1 MIRAAVLGSPIS
13 HSLSPVLHR
22 TAYEKLG
29 VLGQYQA
36 IDVTAEKLGEFVAGL
51 DESWTGLS
59 LTMPLKEQ
67 ILTIADEIDPLA
79 LKIHSANTLVRSE
92 KGWKALTTDVDGFT
106 QALNAHGQLEF
117 RKVIILGSGA
127 TARSAAAACD
137 AAGRQITVVHRTQ
150 GREEAM
156 RNAVSLAKVEFR
168 NWGSDL
174 TEADL
179 LINATPAGVADS
191 YSERLE
197 GNVHGVFFEALYN
210 PWPTKLLAKWRALNG
225 YGIDGLDLLVH
236 QGIDQVELMTGMSV
250 NHSELASVLRTA
262 CLASMKS

>member
-36 IDVTAEKLGEFVAGL
+36 IDVTAEKLGEFIAGL
-51 DESWTGLS
+51 DESWTGFS

-67 ILTIADEIDPLA
+67 VLAIADEVDPLA
-79 LKIHSANTLVRSE
+79 SKIHSANTLVRSG
-92 KGWKALTTDVDGFT
+92 KGWKAISTDVNGFVH
-106 QALNAHGQLEF
+106 ALNAHGHVDV

-127 TARSAAAACD
+127 TARAAAAACD
-137 AAGRQITVVHRTQ
+137 VEGRQITVIHRTQ

-156 RNAVSLAKVEFR
+156 RKAVSLAKVDFR
-168 NWGSDL
+168 NWGSEL

-197 GNVHGVFFEALYN
+197 GKVHGIFFEALYN
-210 PWPTKLLAKWRALNG
+210 PWPTKMLAKWRSFNG
-225 YGIDGLDLLVH
+225 FGIDGLDLLVH
-236 QGIDQVELMTGMSV
+236 QGIDQVELMTGMSI
-250 NHSELASVLRTA
+250 NRSEMAPVLRTA
-262 CLASMKS
+262 CLAAMKS